1 MGKGEG
7 SGGKRGKSGRRHN
20 GEGTIY
26 QRADGRWEGAIS
38 VGLGQ
43 RKRVYGHSEDT
54 VRRQLTAIRRELDL
68 GLPVQRDGRV
78 RLGDFLA
85 DWLERVRPS
94 IKPLTHARYREIVRH
109 VPATGLGRLAL
120 TKVTPAQLEHLY
132 ADLLARGLSPTTV
145 HQLHSVLHHAL
156 GDALRKGIVARNIC
170 ELVDAPTP
178 RRTQVQALTAA
189 QSLTVM
195 ETAATQPADR
205 FEALYVLALT
215 TGMRQGEMLA
225 LHWGDVDLEAGVL
238 QVRGTL
244 HRVPGVS
251 VTAKS
256 GLVIS
261 DPKTSR
267 SRRPVRLSELAVLA
281 LRKHRARQN
290 AERLALGQAWDDRDL
305 VFTNGIGRPVE
316 ARNLIR
322 TSYAPLLK
330 RAGVPIV
337 KFHALRHSAATLL
350 LSQGIH
356 PRIVADLLGHSTTSL
371 TMDVYSHVSLD
382 MQHEAAEAMDRLFA
396 ALLDSQRPAMDR
408 LTKEADGRSL

>member
-1 MGKGEG
+1 MGSNK
-7 SGGKRGKSGRRHN
+7 GKRGRRRN

-26 QRADGRWEGAIS
+26 ERADGRWEGQIRLG
-38 VGLGQ
+38 VGQ
-43 RKRVYGHSEDT
+43 RKRVYGRTEGE
-54 VRRQLTAIRRELDL
+54 VRRQLTAIARELDL
-68 GLPVQRDGRV
+68 GLPVQQRDGRV

-85 DWLERVRPS
+85 DWLERIRPT

-120 TKVTPAQLEHLY
+120 TKVTPAQIEHLY
-132 ADLLARGLSPTTV
+132 GDLLASGLSPTTV

-156 GDALRKGIVARNIC
+156 GDALRKGIVARNVC

-178 RRTQVQALTAA
+178 RRAQVQALTAE
-189 QSLTVM
+189 QSLALL
-195 ETAATQPADR
+195 AAAEGDR
-205 FEALYVLALT
+205 FEALYVMALT
-215 TGMRQGEMLA
+215 TGMRQGEILA
-225 LHWGDVDLEAGVL
+225 LHWGDVDLDAGVL

-267 SRRPVRLSELAVLA
+267 SRRPVRLSALAVVA

-290 AERLALGQAWDDRDL
+290 AERLALGQAWDDHDL

-330 RAGVPIV
+330 KAGVPVV

-382 MQHEAAEAMDRLFA
+382 MLASAAETMDRLF
-396 ALLDSQRPAMDR
+396 RPAMDR
-408 LTKEADGRSL
+408 LTREADGRSL

>member
-1 MGKGEG
+1 MGKG
-7 SGGKRGKSGRRHN
+7 GRRRN

-26 QRADGRWEGAIS
+26 KRADDRWEGSIRFGA
-38 VGLGQ
+38 GQ
-43 RKRVYGHSEDT
+43 RKRVYGRSEQE

-68 GLPVQRDGRV
+68 GLPVQRDGRT
-78 RLGDFLA
+78 RLGDFLT

-94 IKPLTHARYREIVRH
+94 IKPLTHARYREIIRH
-109 VPATGLGRLAL
+109 VPIVGLGHTTL
-120 TKVTPAQLEHLY
+120 TKVTPTQIEHLY
-132 ADLLARGLSPTTV
+132 ADLLAKGLSPTTV

-156 GDALRKGIVARNIC
+156 GDALRKGIVARNVC

-178 RRTQVQALTAA
+178 RRAQVQALTAE
-189 QSLTVM
+189 QSLALLD
-195 ETAATQPADR
+195 TAAAEGDR

-225 LHWGDVDLEAGVL
+225 LHWGDVDLDAGML

-251 VTAKS
+251 VSAKS

-267 SRRPVRLSELAVLA
+267 SRRPVRLSALAVAA

-290 AERLALGQAWDDRDL
+290 AERLALGQAWDDHDL

-322 TSYAPLLK
+322 TSYAPLLV
-330 RAGVPIV
+330 RAGVPRV

-382 MQHEAAEAMDRLFA
+382 MQASAAEAMDRLF
-396 ALLDSQRPAMDR
+396 QRAMDR
-408 LTKEADGRSL
+408 LTREADGRSL

>member
-1 MGKGEG
+1 MGSK
-7 SGGKRGKSGRRHN
+7 GKRGRARN

-26 QRADGRWEGAIS
+26 QRADGRWEGQIRL
-38 VGLGQ
+38 GIGQ
-43 RKRVYGHSEDT
+43 RKRVYGRSEQE
-54 VRRQLTAIRRELDL
+54 VRRQLTAISREHDL

-85 DWLERVRPS
+85 DWLERIRPTV
-94 IKPLTHARYREIVRH
+94 KPLTHARYREIVRH

-120 TKVTPAQLEHLY
+120 TKVMPAQIEHLY
-132 ADLLARGLSPTTV
+132 GDLLASGLSPTTV

-170 ELVDAPTP
+170 DLVDAPPP
-178 RRTQVQALTAA
+178 RRAQVQVLTAE
-189 QSLTVM
+189 QSLALL
-195 ETAATQPADR
+195 AAAEGDR

-215 TGMRQGEMLA
+215 TGMRQGEILA
-225 LHWGDVDLEAGVL
+225 LHWGDVDLEAGLL

-261 DPKTSR
+261 DPKTSH
-267 SRRPVRLSELAVLA
+267 SRRPVRLSALAVAA
-281 LRKHRARQN
+281 LRKHKARQN
-290 AERLALGQAWDDRDL
+290 AERLALGQAWDDHDL

-322 TSYAPLLK
+322 TNYTPLLA
-330 RAGVPIV
+330 RAGVPRV

-382 MQHEAAEAMDRLFA
+382 MQASAAEAMDRLF
-396 ALLDSQRPAMDR
+396 LPAMDR
-408 LTKEADGRSL
+408 LTKEADGCSL